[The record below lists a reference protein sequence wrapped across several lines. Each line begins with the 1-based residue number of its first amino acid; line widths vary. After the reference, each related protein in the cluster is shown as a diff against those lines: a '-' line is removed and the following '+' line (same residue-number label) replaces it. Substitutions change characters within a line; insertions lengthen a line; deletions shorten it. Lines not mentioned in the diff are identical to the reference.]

1 MAQSKIQKLLAE
13 DRQRRLKRLKQRD
26 KKLAE
31 KKAKD
36 TAKEEAAALRRKNLR
51 KTQGN
56 LKGQQAA
63 VEMSRTEGKTGSPAG
78 AGTPSVPPSKKA
90 EDRLATLTVAGLT
103 TLPVGKALHG
113 VVKVG
118 QKLWQVGSKTYKTAA
133 AARNAKIAQGKT
145 PPVRSSKTTPSAATK
160 AKNRLTST
168 PNTSTPPPPVRQSRT
183 PSSAMDAQR
192 AKAAKDAAAKKRRED
207 AAKKIAEK
215 KRLQKAA
222 AERKAMEAKRQKAV
236 SQSQTAMEAA
246 QRSRRTPNTSTA
258 RPPVSQTR
266 TSSSVMDAERTK
278 VARQQKDLP
287 KNRKSFVTK
296 LSTPPASK
304 TGNVVKAAASQT
316 VKAAPQSIQKAAEA
330 ARIKA
335 EKAAEAAKIKA
346 KKAAEAAR
354 IKAKKGAEAAKVVAP
369 QISKTA
375 KTVGKSGTQSAAKA
389 ATALAVVNKE
399 PKNGKS
405 EIKGKMSSVKKVPKK
420 GKAPKSKG
428 VDTDDFSDER
438 EAYTSLYNKNGKS
451 RQSATRKSEEDKHW
465 REIKKISKALG
476 LKYMVPKLD
485 EHGMPTD
492 PDMLEA
498 EVTSD
503 AKGGLIGRP
512 RKTTKVKIK
521 KKAASKPKRKTSS
534 TRKRKGF
541 GGRGQGAALRG
552 F

>member
-1 MAQSKIQKLLAE
+1 
-13 DRQRRLKRLKQRD
+13 
-26 KKLAE
+26 
-31 KKAKD
+31 
-36 TAKEEAAALRRKNLR
+36 
-51 KTQGN
+51 
-56 LKGQQAA
+56 
-63 VEMSRTEGKTGSPAG
+63 
-78 AGTPSVPPSKKA
+78 
-90 EDRLATLTVAGLT
+90 
-103 TLPVGKALHG
+103 
-113 VVKVG
+113 
-118 QKLWQVGSKTYKTAA
+118 
-133 AARNAKIAQGKT
+133 
-145 PPVRSSKTTPSAATK
+145 
-160 AKNRLTST
+160 
-168 PNTSTPPPPVRQSRT
+168 
-183 PSSAMDAQR
+183 
-192 AKAAKDAAAKKRRED
+192 
-207 AAKKIAEK
+207 
-215 KRLQKAA
+215 
-222 AERKAMEAKRQKAV
+222 MEAKRQEAV
-236 SQSQTAMEAA
+236 SQSQTAKEAA
-246 QRSRRTPNTSTA
+246 QRLRTTPNTSTT

-266 TSSSVMDAERTK
+266 TSSSAMDAERTK
-278 VARQQKDLP
+278 VARQQRQLP
-287 KNRKSFVTK
+287 ANRKSLVTK
-296 LSTPPASK
+296 LSTQPASK
-304 TGNVVKAAASQT
+304 TGNVVKATTSQT
-316 VKAAPQSIQKAAEA
+316 VKATTQSIQ
-330 ARIKA
+330 
-335 EKAAEAAKIKA
+335 KAAEAAKIKA
-346 KKAAEAAR
+346 KKAAEAAKIKAKKAAEAAKIKAKKAAEAAKIKAEKAAEAAK

-375 KTVGKSGTQSAAKA
+375 KTVSKSGTKSAAKA

>member
-1 MAQSKIQKLLAE
+1 MPQSKTQKILAQQ
-13 DRQRRLKRLKQRD
+13 RQRNKEFLEQRD
-26 KKLAE
+26 KALAE
-31 KKAKD
+31 KKAKEK
-36 TAKEEAAALRRKNLR
+36 AEKEAAALKRKNL
-51 KTQGN
+51 KETQGN
-56 LKGQQAA
+56 LAGQQAA
-63 VEMSRTEGKTGSPAG
+63 IKLGDTENRKGRKVNIPASKPQTG
-78 AGTPSVPPSKKA
+78 
-90 EDRLATLTVAGLT
+90 RLGTVAT
-103 TLPVGKALHG
+103 VAAIQAIPVGKIANGIYRVSKNLYKIG
-113 VVKVG
+113 K
-118 QKLWQVGSKTYKTAA
+118 KTYNSAA
-133 AARNAKIAQGKT
+133 AARKARIATQSKVT
-145 PPVRSSKTTPSAATK
+145 SSTDKSAPVRSSKTTPSVATQAEK
-160 AKNRLTST
+160 RLTST

-183 PSSAMDAQR
+183 PSPAMDAQR
-192 AKAAKDAAAKKRRED
+192 AKAAKDAETIKKRKAAAKK
-207 AAKKIAEK
+207 AAEK
-215 KRLQKAA
+215 ARLQKAA

-236 SQSQTAMEAA
+236 SQSQTAKEAA
-246 QRSRRTPNTSTA
+246 QRLRRTPNTSTA

-266 TSSSVMDAERTK
+266 TSSSAMDAERTK

-296 LSTPPASK
+296 LSTQPASK

-316 VKAAPQSIQKAAEA
+316 VKAAPQSIQKAT
-330 ARIKA
+330 
-335 EKAAEAAKIKA
+335 EAAKIKA
-346 KKAAEAAR
+346 KKAAEAAK
-354 IKAKKGAEAAKVVAP
+354 IKAKKAAEAAKVVAP

-375 KTVGKSGTQSAAKA
+375 KTVGKSGTKSAAKA

-420 GKAPKSKG
+420 GKAPKSRG

-451 RQSATRKSEEDKHW
+451 RQSATRKSKEDKHW

>member
-1 MAQSKIQKLLAE
+1 
-13 DRQRRLKRLKQRD
+13 
-26 KKLAE
+26 
-31 KKAKD
+31 
-36 TAKEEAAALRRKNLR
+36 
-51 KTQGN
+51 
-56 LKGQQAA
+56 
-63 VEMSRTEGKTGSPAG
+63 
-78 AGTPSVPPSKKA
+78 
-90 EDRLATLTVAGLT
+90 
-103 TLPVGKALHG
+103 
-113 VVKVG
+113 
-118 QKLWQVGSKTYKTAA
+118 
-133 AARNAKIAQGKT
+133 
-145 PPVRSSKTTPSAATK
+145 
-160 AKNRLTST
+160 
-168 PNTSTPPPPVRQSRT
+168 
-183 PSSAMDAQR
+183 MDAQR
-192 AKAAKDAAAKKRRED
+192 VKAAKDAEAIKRKKAAAKK
-207 AAKKIAEK
+207 AAEK
-215 KRLQKAA
+215 ARLEKAA
-222 AERKAMEAKRQKAV
+222 AERKAMEAKRQEAV
-236 SQSQTAMEAA
+236 SQSQTAKEAA
-246 QRSRRTPNTSTA
+246 QRLRTTPNTSTT

-266 TSSSVMDAERTK
+266 TSSSAMDAERTK
-278 VARQQKDLP
+278 VARQQRQLP
-287 KNRKSFVTK
+287 ANRKSLVTK
-296 LSTPPASK
+296 LSTQPASK
-304 TGNVVKAAASQT
+304 TGNVVKATTSQT
-316 VKAAPQSIQKAAEA
+316 VKATTQSIQ
-330 ARIKA
+330 
-335 EKAAEAAKIKA
+335 KAAEAAKIKA
-346 KKAAEAAR
+346 KKAAEATKAKAKKAAEATKAKAKKAAEATKA
-354 IKAKKGAEAAKVVAP
+354 KAKKGAEAAKVVAP

-375 KTVGKSGTQSAAKA
+375 KTVSKSGTKSAAKA

>member
-287 KNRKSFVTK
+287 KNRKSPVTK
-296 LSTPPASK
+296 PVAKPVAKPTPKPTPKPKSK
-304 TGNVVKAAASQT
+304 
-316 VKAAPQSIQKAAEA
+316 
-330 ARIKA
+330 
-335 EKAAEAAKIKA
+335 
-346 KKAAEAAR
+346 
-354 IKAKKGAEAAKVVAP
+354 
-369 QISKTA
+369 
-375 KTVGKSGTQSAAKA
+375 
-389 ATALAVVNKE
+389 
-399 PKNGKS
+399 
-405 EIKGKMSSVKKVPKK
+405 VKKVAPVAAVGSLLIPSTLNNKTYEDRNKGIAALSKKEKNKLPPLKEKGSVSAIPTPKAVVHK
-420 GKAPKSKG
+420 KSTKKNPFEESQDDVKQRIMKRGK
-428 VDTDDFSDER
+428 
-438 EAYTSLYNKNGKS
+438 EAELK
-451 RQSATRKSEEDKHW
+451 ATREYKGIKPFLKEKNIKTLPKPVSKKKSEEDKHW

>member
-1 MAQSKIQKLLAE
+1 MPQSKTQKILAQQ
-13 DRQRRLKRLKQRD
+13 RQRNKKFLKQRD
-26 KKLAE
+26 KELAE
-31 KKAKD
+31 KEAKEKAE
-36 TAKEEAAALRRKNLR
+36 KEEAELKRKNLR
-51 KTQGN
+51 EAQGD
-56 LKGQQAA
+56 LAGQQAA
-63 VEMSRTEGKTGSPAG
+63 IKLGDTENRKGRQVNIPA
-78 AGTPSVPPSKKA
+78 SKPQTR
-90 EDRLATLTVAGLT
+90 RLGTVAT
-103 TLPVGKALHG
+103 VAAIQAIPVGKIANGIYRVSKNLYKIG
-113 VVKVG
+113 K
-118 QKLWQVGSKTYKTAA
+118 KTYNSAA
-133 AARNAKIAQGKT
+133 AARKARIATQSKVT
-145 PPVRSSKTTPSAATK
+145 SSTDKSAPVRSSKTTPSVATK
-160 AKNRLTST
+160 ARDRLVST

-183 PSSAMDAQR
+183 LSPAMDAQR
-192 AKAAKDAAAKKRRED
+192 VKAAKDAEAIKRKKAAAKK
-207 AAKKIAEK
+207 AAEK
-215 KRLQKAA
+215 ARLEKAA
-222 AERKAMEAKRQKAV
+222 AERKAMEAKRQEAV
-236 SQSQTAMEAA
+236 SQSQTAKEAA
-246 QRSRRTPNTSTA
+246 QRLRTTPNTSTT

-266 TSSSVMDAERTK
+266 TSSSAMDAERTK
-278 VARQQKDLP
+278 VARQQRQLP
-287 KNRKSFVTK
+287 ANRKSLVTK
-296 LSTPPASK
+296 LSTQPASK
-304 TGNVVKAAASQT
+304 TGNVVKATTSQT
-316 VKAAPQSIQKAAEA
+316 VKATTQSIQKAAEA
-330 ARIKA
+330 AK
-335 EKAAEAAKIKA
+335 
-346 KKAAEAAR
+346 

-375 KTVGKSGTQSAAKA
+375 KTVSKSGTKSAAKA

>member
-287 KNRKSFVTK
+287 KNRKSPVTK
-296 LSTPPASK
+296 PVAKPVAKPTPKPTPKPKSK
-304 TGNVVKAAASQT
+304 
-316 VKAAPQSIQKAAEA
+316 
-330 ARIKA
+330 
-335 EKAAEAAKIKA
+335 
-346 KKAAEAAR
+346 
-354 IKAKKGAEAAKVVAP
+354 
-369 QISKTA
+369 
-375 KTVGKSGTQSAAKA
+375 
-389 ATALAVVNKE
+389 
-399 PKNGKS
+399 
-405 EIKGKMSSVKKVPKK
+405 VKKVAPVAAVGSLLIPSTLNNKTYEDRNKGIAALSKKEKNKLPPLKEKGSVSAIPTPKAVVHK
-420 GKAPKSKG
+420 KSTKKNPFEESQDDVKQRIMKRGK
-428 VDTDDFSDER
+428 
-438 EAYTSLYNKNGKS
+438 EAELK
-451 RQSATRKSEEDKHW
+451 ATREYKGIKPFLKEKNIKTLPKPVSKKKSEEDKHW
-465 REIKKISKALG
+465 REIKKASKALG
-476 LKYMVPKLD
+476 LKYMVPKVD
-485 EHGMPTD
+485 EHGDELPPEMRD
-492 PDMLEA
+492 
-498 EVTSD
+498 VS
-503 AKGGLIGRP
+503 GGYTGGQ
-512 RKTTKVKIK
+512 VKKLK
-521 KKAASKPKRKTSS
+521 KKIASKPKRKTSS
-534 TRKRKGF
+534 TKKRKGF
-541 GGRGQGAALRG
+541 GGKGQGAALRG